1 MMGKGHKVGIL
12 YICTGK
18 YISFLE
24 DFLLSSN
31 KFLLPFSK
39 KKYFIFTDNEFES
52 TGDSSINIIPQLKLG
67 YDDTTNTS
75 YDSLMRYHI
84 FLKHKDLFKDLDY
97 LVFFNANTIFID
109 YIFEKDFLPNNEN
122 DGLMSVHHSG
132 HYIMGDKWN
141 GYDKTTTSV
150 SYIHPK
156 ERNKKYCQG
165 CLIGGK
171 TNQFLEMCKE
181 ISNQIDID
189 LLNNIHPSYWDEPY
203 MNKYLS
209 NKNPLI
215 LNPGYSFPDNMN
227 AYNLMKD
234 VKIYALQ
241 LDKNNFGGHNFL
253 RN

>member
-1 MMGKGHKVGIL
+1 MMGKEYKVGIL

-31 KFLLPFSK
+31 EFLLPFSK
-39 KKYFIFTDNEFES
+39 KKYFIFTDNEFKS

-67 YDDTTNTS
+67 YDNTTNTS

-109 YIFEKDFLPNNEN
+109 YILEKDFLPNNEN

-150 SYIHPK
+150 SYIPPK
-156 ERNKKYCQG
+156 KRNKKYCQG

-171 TNQFLEMCKE
+171 VSDFLTLSEEVSKM
-181 ISNQIDID
+181 IDID
-189 LLNNIHPSYWDEPY
+189 LANIQYTSAWDEPY
-203 MNKYLS
+203 MNKYL
-209 NKNPLI
+209 
-215 LNPGYSFPDNMN
+215 LNTNVRVLHPGY
-227 AYNLMKD
+227 AYPEVFGDRLRAIQN
-234 VKIYALQ
+234 KITQ
-241 LDKNNFGGHNFL
+241 LDKSKYVSYADL
-253 RN
+253 RP